1 MKELKIIE
9 SKFVIKWAKR
19 FSGSNTIDSTQFFI
33 WLFVHN
39 FDYWDLRRKND
50 TIKWRHENIHFV
62 QEKELLFIGFWILYV
77 LNYLINLFR
86 FKFDRREAYKNIAF
100 ELEAKIMNGQTSYLS
115 KRKRFAWT
123 KWLF

>member
-9 SKFVIKWAKR
+9 SKFVINLAKR
-19 FSGSNTIDSTQFFI
+19 FSQSNVIGTQFFI
-33 WLFVHN
+33 WLFVSD
-39 FDYWDLRRKND
+39 FDYWDLHRRND

-62 QEKELLFIGFWILYV
+62 QGKELLFVGFWILYV

-100 ELEAKIMNGQTSYLS
+100 ELEAYIMEGQTSYLS
-115 KRKRFAWT
+115 NRKRFAWI
-123 KWLF
+123 KWLY